1 MKNLKFVLIALLG
14 LSIVACSPE
23 NININ
28 ILSVDVK
35 DERIKVGE
43 DLEVEISGRDS
54 DGIESIQILIE
65 ELGIDVIID
74 NGPDNN
80 RWKVERDFLIEDTVA
95 ADTYIIEVILTDKDG
110 NEESETETFT
120 VL

>member
-1 MKNLKFVLIALLG
+1 MKNLKFVLIALFG
-14 LSIVACSPE
+14 LSIVACDSD

-28 ILSVDVK
+28 ILDIDVK
-35 DERIKVGE
+35 DERIRVGE

-54 DGIESIQILIE
+54 DGIESIQII
-65 ELGIDVIID
+65 IDGLDVDVLID

-80 RWKVERDFLIEDTVA
+80 RWKVERDFLIEDTIA
-95 ADTYIIEVILTDKDG
+95 SDTYIIEVILTDKDG
-110 NEESETETFT
+110 NEESDFENFT